1 MATFVDSHV
10 HLADAAFDPD
20 REQVIERARLTGAG
34 ALICIGESIAAA
46 GRARESLAL
55 YGSLGDDRSRARCL
69 VVLACAAAADGANED
84 AARLVGA
91 ADALRAVDPVDDFER
106 PLLDRYV
113 PELEADLGAPRLDE
127 LRAEGASLAPED
139 VTAGLVTITTTD

>member
-1 MATFVDSHV
+1 M
-10 HLADAAFDPD
+10 LAVLDVLDDDP
-20 REQVIERARLTGAG
+20 RT
-34 ALICIGESIAAA
+34 AA

-69 VVLACAAAADGANED
+69 VVLACAAAAEGARED

-91 ADALRAVDPVDDFER
+91 AEALRVVDPVDDFER

-113 PELEADLGAPRLDE
+113 PELEAELGARRLNE
-127 LRAEGASLAPED
+127 LRVEGTSLGPEEVAS
-139 VTAGLVTITTTD
+139 GLVTITTTE

>member
-1 MATFVDSHV
+1 M
-10 HLADAAFDPD
+10 LAVLDVLEDDP
-20 REQVIERARLTGAG
+20 RT
-34 ALICIGESIAAA
+34 AA